1 MQIRFGLNVQID
13 KQQCTATRTPGE
25 EVEKV
30 WGHTGPGAGSGHRH
44 RSGLGEGRTL
54 KRGEIFF
61 KVSFFQYKL
70 FSGTDLKTPQR
81 DAPSPAEFGE
91 PMRSFC
97 SRYKWTIS
105 GRGEGW
111 GEKKKMLVYH
121 SVLIQG
127 SPVVITSATR
137 QGGSVNFIATVLNGL
152 PTPHNWIGLV
162 FFFWKS
168 GKRFMHN
175 VIASRGFK
183 TAPCH
188 GTHLPSVKPF
198 KMD

>member
-1 MQIRFGLNVQID
+1 M
-13 KQQCTATRTPGE
+13 E
-25 EVEKV
+25 
-30 WGHTGPGAGSGHRH
+30 
-44 RSGLGEGRTL
+44 
-54 KRGEIFF
+54 RG
-61 KVSFFQYKL
+61 
-70 FSGTDLKTPQR
+70 G
-81 DAPSPAEFGE
+81 
-91 PMRSFC
+91 
-97 SRYKWTIS
+97 
-105 GRGEGW
+105 
-111 GEKKKMLVYH
+111 KMLVYH

-127 SPVVITSATR
+127 SPIVITSATR

-152 PTPHNWIGLV
+152 PTPQLGWFGFV
-162 FFFWKS
+162 FVFFWKS

>member
-1 MQIRFGLNVQID
+1 
-13 KQQCTATRTPGE
+13 
-25 EVEKV
+25 
-30 WGHTGPGAGSGHRH
+30 
-44 RSGLGEGRTL
+44 
-54 KRGEIFF
+54 
-61 KVSFFQYKL
+61 
-70 FSGTDLKTPQR
+70 
-81 DAPSPAEFGE
+81 
-91 PMRSFC
+91 
-97 SRYKWTIS
+97 
-105 GRGEGW
+105 
-111 GEKKKMLVYH
+111 MLVYH
-121 SVLIQG
+121 LVLIQG

-152 PTPHNWIGLV
+152 PTPQLGWFGW
-162 FFFWKS
+162 FFCCFWKS